1 MRVLVTGGAG
11 FIGSHVVEHFSKEN
25 EVIVVDNLIRDELL
39 GKQVGN
45 KLYNWSYLKNLKNVN
60 LRKCDIRNFNEL
72 KENSVD
78 VDIIIHTAAQVAVT
92 TSLKDPRMDFEINA
106 LGTLNALEVARLNDA
121 IFLVCSTNKVY
132 GENVN
137 KIPLIEKE
145 TRYEYA
151 DEKYKDGIPEE
162 FSVDLTGHSP
172 YGCSK
177 LVADIYTQDIH
188 IPMA

>member
-121 IFLVCSTNKVY
+121 IF
-132 GENVN
+132 
-137 KIPLIEKE
+137 
-145 TRYEYA
+145 
-151 DEKYKDGIPEE
+151 
-162 FSVDLTGHSP
+162 
-172 YGCSK
+172 
-177 LVADIYTQDIH
+177 
-188 IPMA
+188 

>member
-92 TSLKDPRMDFEINA
+92 TSLKDSKMDFEINA
-106 LGTLNALEVARLNDA
+106 LGTLNALEVD
-121 IFLVCSTNKVY
+121 
-132 GENVN
+132 
-137 KIPLIEKE
+137 KIK
-145 TRYEYA
+145 
-151 DEKYKDGIPEE
+151 
-162 FSVDLTGHSP
+162 
-172 YGCSK
+172 
-177 LVADIYTQDIH
+177 
-188 IPMA
+188 